1 MVLTFLISYALTKIF
16 KEAIE
21 KQIQKKKQK
30 NILNPRGGDSVIGL
44 DLSDDTELA
53 KRILSCIS
61 DNQRYIVKDP
71 RIIKIVFNLV
81 KARVKQESLILTPN
95 MMRFLAL
102 KLFNS
107 DQTLIIKFGNI
118 ISYPDNP
125 IRLLIRLG
133 GTFIIGITASL
144 TLSISYG
151 LLLMFIY
158 YDNTENCAYS
168 CSKYFEQLSPE
179 GPIHIYDKKSTGHVV
194 IGSNDDARQIAI
206 YTPSTDATEVV
217 ISSNGSLKTTKQSYK
232 QVRTKAKQVN
242 FSDFRKTDP
251 VLSSFSDLDE
261 PQIPQKNCQI
271 NEIHEII
278 DIQID

>member
-1 MVLTFLISYALTKIF
+1 M
-16 KEAIE
+16 
-21 KQIQKKKQK
+21 
-30 NILNPRGGDSVIGL
+30 
-44 DLSDDTELA
+44 SDDTELA